1 MALVQETKYAAGIA
15 WSNNQ
20 SQVKANRTL
29 SGLNC
34 SNSQGVLNDDL
45 QFIGQFV
52 TSLTR
57 RMAKFSNLTPACV
70 SVSKEMPW
78 QPADG

>member
-45 QFIGQFV
+45 TFIGQFA